1 MSDSQPSVPR
11 IPRAKPNGANHNAQ
25 HTPTRLKFPK
35 RYNARFPAPDDE
47 PFHVDQVEFAA
58 QYFGAVI
65 VMFLVMGGLAAF
77 VFVPLVGTFM
87 SQ

>member
-11 IPRAKPNGANHNAQ
+11 IARAKPDKPKSEPPKPA
-25 HTPTRLKFPK
+25 RLKFPR

-58 QYFGAVI
+58 QYLGAVV
-65 VMFLVMGGLAAF
+65 VMFVVMGGLAAF
-77 VFVPLVGTFM
+77 VFVPLVGTLL
-87 SQ
+87 SH